1 MRLRLCQSV
10 LCAAW
15 FLAVPPAMCC
25 TIFMAESDGAVLAGN
40 NEDYYLDAKPLMWVT
55 PAKKEDHG
63 RICFGFDEGRFSRFA
78 QGGVNDAGLFFD
90 AAVTPRGPEPSKKDK
105 IKSPANMGDR
115 MLADCATVEEAL
127 AWLERRR
134 LTLLRG
140 SHLLLAD
147 AGGDAAVVELVEGEM
162 RVFRKEGS
170 YLAATNFSLANP
182 GTGNYPCLRYALVTE
197 VLGGDQAP
205 SVESFTKILQACA
218 APRVSIGDTGREG
231 GTLYSNVYD
240 LTNQVIHL
248 YREGGFNAPVRID
261 VPAYLERGTET
272 YRFDELNE

>member
-1 MRLRLCQSV
+1 
-10 LCAAW
+10 
-15 FLAVPPAMCC
+15 
-25 TIFMAESDGAVLAGN
+25 MAESEGAVLVGN

-63 RICFGFDEGRFSRFA
+63 RICFGFDEGMFSRFA

-90 AAVTPRGPEPSKKDK
+90 AAVTPRGPEPSKKGK
-105 IKSPANMGDR
+105 IKAPANMGDR
-115 MLADCATVEEAL
+115 MLAECANVEKAI

-147 AGGDAAVVELVEGEM
+147 AEGDAAVVELVEGEM

-170 YLAATNFSLANP
+170 YLAATNFSLSNP
-182 GTGNYPCLRYALVTE
+182 GAGNYPCLRYALVTE

-205 SVESFTKILQACA
+205 SVESFRKILQACA
-218 APRVSIGDTGREG
+218 APRSPIADSGREG

-240 LTNQVIHL
+240 LTNRVIYVYL
-248 YREGGFNAPVRID
+248 GDLDAPVRID
-261 VPAYLERGTET
+261 VRAYLARGAET
-272 YRFDELNE
+272 CRLDELAE

>member
-1 MRLRLCQSV
+1 MRLRLCLSV

-15 FLAVPPAMCC
+15 LLTVPRAMCC

-40 NEDYYLDAKPLMWVT
+40 NEDYYLDAKPLMWVM

-63 RICFGFDEGRFSRFA
+63 RICFGFDEGMFSRFA

-90 AAVTPRGPEPSKKDK
+90 AAVTPPGPEPSRNGK
-105 IKSPANMGDR
+105 IKAPSNMGDR
-115 MLADCATVEEAL
+115 MLADCATVEEAI
-127 AWLERRR
+127 AWLERRH

-162 RVFRKEGS
+162 RVFRKDGS
-170 YLAATNFSLANP
+170 CLAATNFSLANP
-182 GTGNYPCLRYALVTE
+182 GAGNYPCLRYALVTE
-197 VLGGDQAP
+197 VLGGDEATT
-205 SVESFTKILQACA
+205 VDSFTKILQACA
-218 APRVSIGDTGREG
+218 APRTPIGDSGREG

-248 YREGGFNAPVRID
+248 YRKGGFDDPIRID
-261 VPAYLERGTET
+261 VRAYLERGVET
-272 YRFDELNE
+272 YRLDEMDE